1 MAYFINRLSG
11 YGLLAQEREEIPGL
25 SEYYWRDALYET
37 VAIPLTLLPKGPVFA
52 PPGPLFAN
60 IDGTSG
66 DDNLIGTVDDDV
78 INGFAGDDIIN
89 AFSGNDVING
99 GSGADNVFA
108 AGGDDLIIDTESASP
123 LNDDLYDGGLGIDT
137 VDYSATNWHFSVIF
151 NLHNGGQFFSGNL
164 RDTLTSIENVIVG
177 GDAEILGS
185 DGDNVL
191 TATSATGNNIINAR
205 DGNDTINAGGGND
218 TIDGGAGNDI
228 INGENGNDTIEGAAG
243 DDVIDGGAGDD
254 IITDISG
261 FSNITGGTGDDT
273 ITVTGGG
280 SIIDA
285 GDGADIVNGG
295 GGDDDIDGGAG
306 NDTLSG
312 GAGTNTIDGGDG
324 DDIITDGG
332 GASVLNGDAGNDTI
346 THTNNG
352 GGVQVFGGADNDTLV
367 HAGLFLGTL
376 VYDGGS
382 GTDTFVIDSV
392 TGYDIFLTS
401 GFRVTGLAFQTLTSI
416 ENATGGS
423 GDDNIRGDSGNNIL
437 SGGAGDDALKGYN
450 GSDGNS
456 GDDTLNGDGGNDTLT
471 AVTGGFLTMNGGAD
485 DDTFIYSAANG
496 GTSHLGLTDGGT
508 GSDTILVR
516 AHSATTIDLDDDGM
530 DFLGIEIIEF
540 DVTAHMGE
548 TTLALGAQ
556 ELDQNTEISFTSL
569 IDGRGAGL
577 VDNIIIEM
585 GLVITLDLS
594 GWTFAD
600 WDGSEDTITING
612 DADDEN
618 ITGTAQADTINAGA
632 GNDFINSGLGLD
644 TVDAGAG
651 DDTVQDDGGISA
663 GEISLFDG
671 GAGTDTLVYTLNFA
685 NNIIIDLA
693 AGEQRTLA
701 SVVYDTFANFENVT
715 VGGHTRVIGDAG
727 ANVITATSATG
738 INTLDGGAGD
748 DTIDAGGGNDVV
760 IGGAGADTLD
770 GGTGN
775 DTLDYSTSDTGVRIN
790 LTTNAATGGHAA
802 GDTISNFENITGSAF
817 DDTLIGSAS
826 GNNISGGGGD
836 DDITIIGN
844 SNTIDGDAGDDI
856 IHMNVFSSSNSIDGG
871 AGTDTF
877 DISGLS
883 SGYIVNLPSE
893 FFSTS
898 GGAGFSVL
906 SNFENIVGSSGN
918 DLITGDAGDNVL
930 EGGLGDDI
938 VNGGDGDDVL
948 VDADMISNVDTY
960 DGGAGSDTYRNEF
973 LFAATVTFSLLT
985 GEQTLAS
992 TTYDTFANIEN
1003 LEISGSAT
1011 IIGDHDDNILT
1022 GLSLFGDNDIQGNDG
1037 DDIINAGG
1045 GDDTID
1051 GGAGS
1056 DTIDAGGGD
1065 DIITFAATGT
1075 SGGNIDDN
1083 DGGAGTDTFVI
1094 NNIFTNQHAVDLTAG
1109 TFVFGDLTGGTL
1121 RGTLTNIENLTV
1133 SGGVDMRGDGGDNVL
1148 TATGT
1153 LLSDS
1158 NDIEGMGGD
1167 DTIIAG
1173 GGNDTI
1179 NAGEGYDSVDAGDG
1193 DDVITDT
1200 ENSAPLAG
1208 LNNDSYDG
1216 GLGTDTLVYTEVFDP
1231 LAIIDMISGEQR
1243 HFTVVRDTFS
1253 NIENIMLTG
1262 AAEIVGDAN
1271 DNVLTA
1277 TGNFDNEIHGG
1288 NGNDTINA
1296 GDGNDILDGGI
1307 GSDIV
1312 NGEGGDDV
1320 LTIDQSGIS
1329 ALDAYDGG
1337 AGIDTLRST
1346 NFSLGAFGLN
1356 AVFDLGLGTLTN
1368 TTATIVMANFEN
1380 YDGSGNTNSDE
1391 TVVGTSGDNIITA
1404 GDGDNSL
1411 SGLGGDDNLF
1421 GGGGDDIIE
1430 GGAGA
1435 DILNG
1440 SFGLDTVSYAGSSA
1454 GVTVNMQTNINTGGD
1469 ADGDTLLFFENLIG
1483 SAFNDILTGDNGGSG
1498 RTVNGLAGND
1508 RIAGGDGDDTLD
1520 GGDGA
1525 DTILGGAG
1533 ADINIGGAG
1542 FDSIDYRAATSRVVF
1557 DLGTG
1562 GTVGDAAG
1570 DSYSGFE
1577 RAYGSNFNDTITGT
1591 AANEFF
1597 YGEDGND
1604 TINAGDGLDRIY
1616 GGDGNDIQRGQ
1627 GGNDLLYGSA
1637 GSDQLNG
1644 GTGFDIASYDNATSA
1659 VIVNLATGGTGGD
1672 AAGDTYFGIEATY
1685 GSDFDDTITG
1695 NTSSNELRGQDGDDT
1710 LDGGLGN
1717 DRLFGGA
1724 GADSL
1729 SGGGGADIAMYT
1741 VADAGVTLD
1750 LATGGTGGEAAGDTY
1765 FSIEWVYG
1773 SDFDDSITG
1782 DSAGNRLEG
1791 RDGND
1796 TLDGA
1801 AGNDRLLGGN
1811 GNDTING
1818 GDGVDTI
1825 FGQLGDDI
1833 LAGGAGNDFFIGS
1846 AGGDSMDGGSEFDT
1860 VNYLA
1865 SSSGVTINLQT
1876 GGTGGDAAGDSYLSI
1891 ERVFGTQFDDSIRG
1905 SDGANTLLG
1914 NGGDDYLD
1922 GGLGNDS
1929 LFGGAGIDTYG
1940 YDTTNSGAD
1949 AITGFIDGSELI
1961 YILGGD
1967 LAFDTF
1973 AEISAVATDIGA
1985 NVRFDFGG
1993 GNTLT
1998 IVGKNLADLDAADF
2012 DFTDIAPAS
2021 EAPNDK
2027 GVAGEDLSNRALQ
2040 SQDQIAEFFKTNAVG
2055 AEALETAAD
2064 NDALTMSSIADEFW
2078 DIG

>member
-1 MAYFINRLSG
+1 MAYFFNRFSRIDLF
-11 YGLLAQEREEIPGL
+11 AHEDVPEW
-25 SEYYWRDALYET
+25 SEYFWREDLFGA
-37 VAIPLTLLPKGPVFA
+37 VAIPFTVLPKGPVFA

-66 DDNLIGTVDDDV
+66 DDNLIGTLDDDV
-78 INGFAGDDIIN
+78 MNGFAGDDIIN
-89 AFSGNDVING
+89 AFNGNDVING

-108 AGGDDLIIDTESASP
+108 AGGDDLIIDTESANP

-137 VDYSATNWHFSVIF
+137 VDYSATNWVAAVTF
-151 NLHNGGQFFSGNL
+151 NLHNGIQTHNGVT
-164 RDTLTSIENVIVG
+164 RDQLISIENVIVG
-177 GDAEILGS
+177 GDAGILGS

-191 TATSATGNNIINAR
+191 TATSASGNNIITAR

-218 TIDGGAGNDI
+218 TISGDGGNDT
-228 INGENGNDTIEGAAG
+228 INGENGNDTIDGGTG
-243 DDVIDGGAGDD
+243 DDIIDGGAGNDV
-254 IITDISG
+254 ITDFSG

-273 ITVTGGG
+273 ITVTGTGA
-280 SIIDA
+280 IIDA
-285 GDGADIVNGG
+285 GDGADIVTAGA
-295 GGDDDIDGGAG
+295 GDDDIDGGAG

-312 GAGTNTIDGGDG
+312 GAGTNTINGGDG
-324 DDIITDGG
+324 DDIISDDGA
-332 GASVLNGDAGNDTI
+332 ASILNGDAGNDMI
-346 THTNNG
+346 TYDGT
-352 GGVQVFGGADNDTLV
+352 GGVQAFGGVGNDTLV
-367 HAGLFLGTL
+367 HAGLFFGTL

-382 GTDTFVIDSV
+382 GTDTFVIDS
-392 TGYDIFLTS
+392 TSGYDISLTS
-401 GFRVTGLAFQTLTSI
+401 GFRITGLAFQTLTSI

-423 GDDNIRGDSGNNIL
+423 GDDNISGDSGDNVL
-437 SGGAGDDALKGYN
+437 SGGDGDDLLRGYG

-471 AVTGGFLTMNGGAD
+471 SVTGGFLTMNGGAD
-485 DDTFIYSAANG
+485 DDIFIYSVASS

-516 AHSATTIDLDDDGM
+516 AHSTTTIDLNDDDM

-540 DVTAHMGE
+540 DITAHTGE

-577 VDNIIIEM
+577 VDNIVIEM
-585 GLVITLDLS
+585 GIVVTLDLS

-600 WDGSEDTITING
+600 WDSTEDTITING
-612 DADDEN
+612 DGDDET
-618 ITGTAQADTINAGA
+618 ITGTARTDTINAGG
-632 GNDFINSGLGLD
+632 GNDTMFANDIFDS
-644 TVDAGAG
+644 
-651 DDTVQDDGGISA
+651 
-663 GEISLFDG
+663 FDG
-671 GAGTDTLVYTLNFA
+671 GSGND
-685 NNIIIDLA
+685 
-693 AGEQRTLA
+693 TLA
-701 SVVYDTFANFENVT
+701 SNVGWGLNLTFNLLTGRINSSGLDYGIIANVENLQIN
-715 VGGHTRVIGDAG
+715 GHATLIGDAG
-727 ANVITATSATG
+727 NNVLTATSATG
-738 INTLDGGAGD
+738 VNIIDGGAGD

-760 IGGAGADTLD
+760 IGGAGGDSLD
-770 GGTGN
+770 GGTGR
-775 DTLDYSTSDTGVRIN
+775 DTLDYSASDAGVRIN

-802 GDTISNFENITGSAF
+802 GDTISNFERITGSAF
-817 DDTLIGSAS
+817 DDTLIGNTS
-826 GNNISGGGGD
+826 GNIISGGDGD
-836 DDITIIGN
+836 DDITIVGGA
-844 SNTIDGDAGDDI
+844 NTINGDAGDDI
-856 IHMNVFSSSNSIDGG
+856 IHLNVFSSSNAIDGG
-871 AGTDTF
+871 VGGTDTF
-877 DISGLS
+877 DFSGLS
-883 SGYIVNLPSE
+883 SGYIVNMPGGI
-893 FFSTS
+893 FSTLGGS
-898 GGAGFSVL
+898 GTSGL
-906 SNFENIVGSSGN
+906 SNFENIIGSSGN
-918 DLITGDAGDNVL
+918 DQITGDAGDNVL
-930 EGGLGDDI
+930 EGGLGNDT

-948 VDADMISNVDTY
+948 VDADSISNVDAY
-960 DGGAGSDTYRNEF
+960 DGGVGSDTYRNEF
-973 LFAATVTFSLLT
+973 LFAATVTFNLLT
-985 GEQTLAS
+985 GEQTGS
-992 TTYDTFANIEN
+992 GTSYDTFANIEN
-1003 LEISGSAT
+1003 LEINGDAT

-1022 GLSLFGDNDIQGNDG
+1022 ATSNFGDNDIQGNGG

-1045 GDDTID
+1045 GDDTIN

-1056 DTIDAGGGD
+1056 DIIDAGDGD
-1065 DIITFAATGT
+1065 DIITYSTVGTTG
-1075 SGGNIDDN
+1075 SNIDDN
-1083 DGGAGTDTFVI
+1083 DGGLGTDTFVI
-1094 NNIFTNQHAVDLTAG
+1094 NNIATNLHAVDLAAG
-1109 TFVFGDLTGGTL
+1109 TFVLGSLSGGTL

-1153 LLSDS
+1153 LLTDT
-1158 NDIEGMGGD
+1158 NNIEGMGGN

-1173 GGNDTI
+1173 AGNDTI
-1179 NAGEGYDSVDAGDG
+1179 NAGEGHDIVDAGDG
-1193 DDVITDT
+1193 DDIITDT
-1200 ENSAPLAG
+1200 ENSPPLAG
-1208 LNNDSYDG
+1208 QNNDSYDG

-1231 LAIIDMISGEQR
+1231 LAIIDMASGEQR
-1243 HFTVVRDTFS
+1243 HFSVVRDTFS
-1253 NIENIMLTG
+1253 NIENITLTG

-1296 GDGNDILDGGI
+1296 GGGNDILDGGI
-1307 GSDIV
+1307 GGDIV

-1320 LTIDQSGIS
+1320 LTIDQSGF
-1329 ALDAYDGG
+1329 AATDAYDGG

-1346 NFSLGAFGLN
+1346 NFSAGAFGLN

-1368 TTATIVMANFEN
+1368 TSATIVMANFEN

-1391 TVVGTSGDNIITA
+1391 TVIGTSGANIITV
-1404 GDGDNSL
+1404 GDGTFSEGDNVL
-1411 SGLGGDDNLF
+1411 SGLGGDDNIF
-1421 GGGGDDIIE
+1421 GGGGNDIIE

-1435 DILNG
+1435 DILDG
-1440 SFGLDTVSYAGSSA
+1440 SSGLDTVSYAGSSA

-1469 ADGDTLLFFENLIG
+1469 ADGDVLSGFENLMG
-1483 SAFNDILTGDNGGSG
+1483 SAFNDILTGDHGSS
-1498 RTVNGLAGND
+1498 TVVNGLAGND

-1533 ADINIGGAG
+1533 ADTNIGGTG
-1542 FDSIDYRAATSRVVF
+1542 FDSIDYRAATSGVVF

-1604 TINAGDGLDRIY
+1604 TINAGDGLDRVY

-1644 GTGFDIASYDNATSA
+1644 GIGFDIASYANATSA
-1659 VIVNLATGGTGGD
+1659 VIVNLASGGTGGD

-1685 GSDFDDTITG
+1685 GSDFNDTITG
-1695 NTSSNELRGQDGDDT
+1695 NTSSNELRGEDGDDT

-1765 FSIEWVYG
+1765 SSIEWVYG
-1773 SDFDDSITG
+1773 SDFGDSITG

-1796 TLDGA
+1796 VLDGA

-1811 GNDTING
+1811 GDDTING

-1833 LAGGAGNDFFIGS
+1833 LTGGAGNDFFIGS

-1876 GGTGGDAAGDSYLSI
+1876 GGTGGDATGDTYLSI

-1914 NGGDDYLD
+1914 FGGADYLD

-1929 LFGGAGIDTYG
+1929 LIGGAGIDSYG

-1949 AITGFIDGSELI
+1949 AIIGFIDGSELI

-1967 LAFDTF
+1967 AAFDTF
-1973 AEISAVATDIGA
+1973 VEISAVATDIGA
-1985 NVRFDFGG
+1985 NVLFDFGG

-1998 IVGKNLADLDAADF
+1998 ILGKNIADLDASDF
-2012 DFTDIAPAS
+2012 DFGGIAPAS
-2021 EAPNDK
+2021 EAPSDK
-2027 GVAGEDLSNRALQ
+2027 GGAGEDLGDRTLQ
-2040 SQDQIAEFFKTNAVG
+2040 SQDQIAEFFKTNAAG
-2055 AEALETAAD
+2055 AEALETPAD